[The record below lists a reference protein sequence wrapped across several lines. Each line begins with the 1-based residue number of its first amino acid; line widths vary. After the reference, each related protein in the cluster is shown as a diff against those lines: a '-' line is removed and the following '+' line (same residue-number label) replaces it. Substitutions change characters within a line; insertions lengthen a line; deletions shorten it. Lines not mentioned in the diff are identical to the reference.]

1 MEEVICVLFQGDV
14 CANPCPEGT
23 WGYNC
28 SELCDCYNSGQCDHM
43 TGRCK
48 CPSGYIGNK
57 VYKSPAYSTFGL
69 SLQCVLKGFETVQL
83 EGEEEATITL

>member
-1 MEEVICVLFQGDV
+1 MFYYLEEVISVFCLQGDV

-57 VYKSPAYSTFGL
+57 VNKSAAYSTFGV
-69 SLQCVLKGFETVQL
+69 SLHIQSVLKGSET
-83 EGEEEATITL
+83 I